1 MRKKWKPRIEVLSS
15 KEHGCSIQKWAG
27 VQLRNSKFRIAAT
40 HGAFQRA
47 KEAGG
52 IDEMMDPSI
61 SPRFVIG
68 RVNRSLLRPPNSPFL
83 SAFFVSKA
91 QIPPSKAARFGLV
104 YSFIRGLMR
113 VRNLELSIKSAAFYT
128 GTDSRCRRF
137 PLWMRTGRLSL
148 SARLP
153 TDLAR
158 QKGAKYRYVQMVNLL
173 MFCPIPLQILAFNWI
188 LAFTNF

>member
-128 GTDSRCRRF
+128 GNWQQVPEISDFHCECIAHGPAF
-137 PLWMRTGRLSL
+137 FCQLDCLLIWPGKKGPNTGVFRWS
-148 SARLP
+148 
-153 TDLAR
+153 
-158 QKGAKYRYVQMVNLL
+158 
-173 MFCPIPLQILAFNWI
+173 FC
-188 LAFTNF
+188 

>member
-1 MRKKWKPRIEVLSS
+1 MR
-15 KEHGCSIQKWAG
+15 AG
-27 VQLRNSKFRIAAT
+27 QLRNSKFRIAAT

-61 SPRFVIG
+61 DLTQIRDRTGESIPFTP
-68 RVNRSLLRPPNSPFL
+68 PPNPPFL

-128 GTDSRCRRF
+128 G
-137 PLWMRTGRLSL
+137 
-148 SARLP
+148 
-153 TDLAR
+153 
-158 QKGAKYRYVQMVNLL
+158 N
-173 MFCPIPLQILAFNWI
+173 
-188 LAFTNF
+188 

>member
-1 MRKKWKPRIEVLSS
+1 MRKKWKPIIEVLSS

-128 GTDSRCRRF
+128 GNWQQVPEISIVNA
-137 PLWMRTGRLSL
+137 LHTGRLSFV
-148 SARLP
+148 SSTVYWFGQAK
-153 TDLAR
+153 
-158 QKGAKYRYVQMVNLL
+158 KGQIQVCSDGH
-173 MFCPIPLQILAFNWI
+173 FC
-188 LAFTNF
+188 